1 MKSTE
6 QIAVHQRLL
15 AANEGAAGRVRM
27 YLTGRGIMAV
37 NLMGGPGTGKTS
49 LCEAM
54 GRTLGDALAVVAGDV
69 ATERDAERLRRAGV
83 QSMAITT
90 CGRCHLDASMVE
102 TAIAALDLKP
112 VRILIIENVGNLV
125 CPASFDLGETFKA
138 VMLSVAEGDD
148 KPLKYPAVF
157 ARSEVLIINKLDL
170 RPHCP
175 DFDPALAG
183 ANARKSRPGLACFP
197 ISCRSGEGIDR
208 WLEWLRERALADEA
222 EALTIRGIPPSP

>member
-1 MKSTE
+1 METRE
-6 QIAVHQRLL
+6 QIDVSRPLL
-15 AANEGAAGRVRM
+15 AANQGAARRVRM
-27 YLTGRGIMAV
+27 NLIERGVLAV
-37 NLMGGPGTGKTS
+37 NLLGGPGTGKTS

-54 GRTLGDALAVVAGDV
+54 GRKLGDALAVVAGDV

-83 QSMAITT
+83 QSVAITT

-102 TAIAALDLKP
+102 TAIAALEMKP

-157 ARSEVLIINKLDL
+157 ARSEALLINKLDL

-175 DFDPALAG
+175 DFDPMLAR
-183 ANARKSRPGLACFP
+183 ANARKSRPGLSCFNL
-197 ISCRSGEGIDR
+197 SCRTGEGIEH
-208 WLEWLRERALADEA
+208 WLEWLLERAQADQA
-222 EALTIRGIPPSP
+222 EAVTIRAIPPSP